1 MNTLFLV
8 GAVPFSLGP
17 TTPQQGGLQGRRRHP
32 AGPNLVLPTADSSMP
47 SLHDILR
54 DPEGA
59 NFVSHGLELAGRSLG
74 GARQDAATNTP
85 PRAPPNSPSAV
96 AIANNSNHFVFPDV
110 EDEGSSSSSSAEVT
124 PSVDKTRN
132 RKRRRVP
139 SFRKHTVAKMA
150 GPASDADDEEE
161 TGGVAVDDDANDSDA
176 EARQELSLR
185 LRILAESQKSKDT
198 DWSKVGEEL
207 RAIADSFQEVTSEP
221 SSRPR
226 RPAAPA
232 PETAGDVVPSDILSF
247 INLLLPVS
255 IPQSLWSAIA
265 SYVAWKILKRL

>member
-17 TTPQQGGLQGRRRHP
+17 TTPSQGGLQGRRRHP
-32 AGPNLVLPTADSSMP
+32 AGANLVLPTDSSMP

-59 NFVSHGLELAGRSLG
+59 NFVSHGLQLAGRSLG

-96 AIANNSNHFVFPDV
+96 AVADSSNHFVFPDV
-110 EDEGSSSSSSAEVT
+110 EDEGSFSSSAEVT

-161 TGGVAVDDDANDSDA
+161 TGGVALDDDANDSDA

-198 DWSKVGEEL
+198 DWCKVGEEL

-221 SSRPR
+221 SARPR
-226 RPAAPA
+226 RPAAVA

>member
-17 TTPQQGGLQGRRRHP
+17 TTPPQGGLQGRRRHP
-32 AGPNLVLPTADSSMP
+32 AGANLILPTDSSMP

-59 NFVSHGLELAGRSLG
+59 NFVSHGLQLAGRSLG

-96 AIANNSNHFVFPDV
+96 AVADSSNHFVFPDV
-110 EDEGSSSSSSAEVT
+110 EDEGSSSSSAEVT

-150 GPASDADDEEE
+150 GPASDADDEEDE
-161 TGGVAVDDDANDSDA
+161 MTVN
-176 EARQELSLR
+176 
-185 LRILAESQKSKDT
+185 
-198 DWSKVGEEL
+198 
-207 RAIADSFQEVTSEP
+207 FP
-221 SSRPR
+221 
-226 RPAAPA
+226 
-232 PETAGDVVPSDILSF
+232 
-247 INLLLPVS
+247 
-255 IPQSLWSAIA
+255 
-265 SYVAWKILKRL
+265 